1 MSSLKKT
8 LVRIKKLDVDEKDS
22 NLFVLREGAMNPL
35 FIPHP
40 LHSRG
45 RGSGTIRS
53 SWVSSWLRSTAL
65 GGVSAT
71 VIICFF

>member
-22 NLFVLREGAMNPL
+22 NLFVLRGGAMNPL

-45 RGSGTIRS
+45 AG
-53 SWVSSWLRSTAL
+53 
-65 GGVSAT
+65 
-71 VIICFF
+71 